1 MAVLPLSRVDVRR
14 KRVLLRCDFNVP
26 LAQGKV
32 ADPRRITA
40 SLPTI
45 EYLIA
50 REAAVVLCSHLGRP
64 REPDPQLSLAPV
76 AAFLGQRLG
85 FEVALAAD
93 CVGEAALRMAGAL
106 PFGRA
111 LMLENLRFH
120 REEEAN
126 DPGFAAEL
134 AAGKQVYVNDAFGAA
149 HRAHASISAAP
160 RLFPARAAGLLL
172 MREVEMLRAVT
183 EHPARPFVLIVGGA
197 KVSDK
202 VGVFKNLIG
211 RVDAVLVG
219 GAMAQTLLKAQG
231 VEVGRS
237 KVEERALDSARQ
249 IVGQLGRAGV
259 ELVLPEDFVVAAA
272 PEAGAAARVVAAIAP
287 DMMALDIGPLT
298 AERFIARLSG
308 ARTVVW
314 NGPLGYCELPAFA
327 EGSLKVGAWL
337 AGRKDVLSVIG
348 GGDTAAVFDS
358 QPWANGFSHISTGG
372 GATLEYLEGRELPG
386 LSALEL

>member
-348 GGDTAAVFDS
+348 GG
-358 QPWANGFSHISTGG
+358 
-372 GATLEYLEGRELPG
+372 ATLEYLEGRELPG